1 MKPPAIA
8 LLNPIIADKK
18 FEGMFDGDPRI
29 GELAE
34 ALVGQMDSSLFDQEV
49 IDAVKTAGQSL
60 SFSAMDRALEE
71 VYDYADREQIWLG
84 DPHPS

>member
-18 FEGMFDGDPRI
+18 YEGMFDGDPRI

-34 ALVGQMDSSLFDQEV
+34 ALVGQMDSSLFDEEV
-49 IDAVKTAGQSL
+49 IAAVKTAGQSL
-60 SFSAMDRALEE
+60 SFSAMTKALEKL
-71 VYDYADREQIWLG
+71 YDYADRKQIWLG
-84 DPHPS
+84 DPQPS